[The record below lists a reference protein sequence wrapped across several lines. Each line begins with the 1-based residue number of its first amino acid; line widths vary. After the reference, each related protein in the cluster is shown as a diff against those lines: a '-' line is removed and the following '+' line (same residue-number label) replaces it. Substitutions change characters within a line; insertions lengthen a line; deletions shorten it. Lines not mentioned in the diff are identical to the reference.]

1 MQYDCYTL
9 GYNGEVASEPRPS
22 GHSGWRLEEGFE
34 GRSEHFPTY
43 FQVSENTMWQA
54 AGWAV
59 FALDPSSETGPPWT
73 QWHTRDYREHSPATQ
88 VCESSQQ
95 KQLTAVTG
103 KTESQCWRTHNQVK
117 ASTPLPPLQKTLHYT
132 SPSKQFPVKGERHVD
147 RNQRSKWKAIC
158 GALAWH
164 AGVPRPC
171 TGEKSGNCGVLAVS
185 ERSEQVHRAPSWFS
199 FLFWAFASLS
209 SSSSHSAGECW
220 ASVLDPDLSPSSLL
234 VEAIPVL
241 TQLERSAKEGRHLT
255 VCICKAFC
263 RWFIIP
269 STVFKWG

>member
-171 TGEKSGNCGVLAVS
+171 TGEKSGNCGGLAVS
-185 ERSEQVHRAPSWFS
+185 ERSEQVHRAP
-199 FLFWAFASLS
+199 FLILLPLLGFCFPLLFLLPLSRWMLSLS
-209 SSSSHSAGECW
+209 SGPRFEPLFIVGRGYTCADSARALCQGGKTSDCVYLQ
-220 ASVLDPDLSPSSLL
+220 SIL
-234 VEAIPVL
+234 
-241 TQLERSAKEGRHLT
+241 
-255 VCICKAFC
+255 
-263 RWFIIP
+263 
-269 STVFKWG
+269 

>member
-73 QWHTRDYREHSPATQ
+73 QWHTRDYQEHSPATQ

-103 KTESQCWRTHNQVK
+103 KTESQCLGPITKWR
-117 ASTPLPPLQKTLHYT
+117 PPLHSRHYRRHYTTLHPPN
-132 SPSKQFPVKGERHVD
+132 SSQWR
-147 RNQRSKWKAIC
+147 
-158 GALAWH
+158 
-164 AGVPRPC
+164 
-171 TGEKSGNCGVLAVS
+171 EK
-185 ERSEQVHRAPSWFS
+185 
-199 FLFWAFASLS
+199 
-209 SSSSHSAGECW
+209 
-220 ASVLDPDLSPSSLL
+220 DM
-234 VEAIPVL
+234 
-241 TQLERSAKEGRHLT
+241 
-255 VCICKAFC
+255 
-263 RWFIIP
+263 
-269 STVFKWG
+269 